1 MRQLALL
8 LVVAALAGCGGAR
21 RESPPPPPPPVEE
34 ELRSTWRL
42 ARFSLERRQY
52 AQAAA
57 LYERVL
63 ERAYLMDDEAT
74 IGEVAYELAVVRLRL
89 FEPRRAAELAAL
101 TRAERRRR
109 GLPPLAELAL
119 VEAVARHELGEAD
132 AALQL
137 AAEAEE
143 HGADDPLLVARVR
156 YLRGQIAAERGDV
169 AELARMIG
177 TLAAARDPELRGHH
191 LELTGRRQLL
201 AGDFAAAARSLRE
214 SAELRQVAEDFTGMA
229 RALALAA
236 EATRRAG
243 DGATAA
249 DLYLRAGR
257 SAQVEGNRLQAE
269 AWLRQARELAQRN
282 DRPILAREARDLL
295 RALAEA
301 RATSG

>member
-1 MRQLALL
+1 MPRLAVLL
-8 LVVAALAGCGGAR
+8 LAAALAGCGGAR
-21 RESPPPPPPPVEE
+21 QDPPPPPPPVEE
-34 ELRSTWRL
+34 ELRSSWRL
-42 ARFSLERRQY
+42 ARFALEQRQY

-63 ERAYLMDDEAT
+63 ERAYLMDEVAA

-109 GLPPLAELAL
+109 GLAPLAERAL

-143 HGADDPLLVARVR
+143 FAAGDALLVARVR
-156 YLRGQIAAERGDV
+156 YLRGQIAADRGDA
-169 AELARMIG
+169 AELDRTIAA
-177 TLAAARDPELRGHH
+177 LAAASDTELRADR
-191 LELTGRRQLL
+191 LELIGRRLLL
-201 AGDFAAAARSLRE
+201 AGDPTAAATSLRE
-214 SAELRQVAEDFTGMA
+214 SASLRQAAEDFTGMA

-236 EATRRAG
+236 EATRKAG
-243 DGATAA
+243 DGGTAA

-257 SAQVEGNRLQAE
+257 SAQIEGNRVQAE

-282 DRPILAREARDLL
+282 DRPFLAREARDLL
-295 RALAEA
+295 RLLAVE
-301 RATSG
+301 RATAG

>member
-1 MRQLALL
+1 
-8 LVVAALAGCGGAR
+8 
-21 RESPPPPPPPVEE
+21 
-34 ELRSTWRL
+34 
-42 ARFSLERRQY
+42 
-52 AQAAA
+52 
-57 LYERVL
+57 
-63 ERAYLMDDEAT
+63 
-74 IGEVAYELAVVRLRL
+74 
-89 FEPRRAAELAAL
+89 
-101 TRAERRRR
+101 
-109 GLPPLAELAL
+109 
-119 VEAVARHELGEAD
+119 
-132 AALQL
+132 
-137 AAEAEE
+137 
-143 HGADDPLLVARVR
+143 
-156 YLRGQIAAERGDV
+156 
-169 AELARMIG
+169 MIG